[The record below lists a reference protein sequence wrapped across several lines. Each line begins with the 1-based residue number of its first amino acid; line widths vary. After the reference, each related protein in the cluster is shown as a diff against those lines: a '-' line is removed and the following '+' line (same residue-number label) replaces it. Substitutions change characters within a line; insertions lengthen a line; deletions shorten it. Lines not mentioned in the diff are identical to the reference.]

1 MCPPWKPKPAQGPVR
16 SILSC
21 GSISIMLPAHPC
33 RGIQQGGKR
42 RARAAAIARPSL
54 RKQRCAGTSGGY
66 AAFRIMY
73 IMFSPLQQECLGTP
87 LTTSR
92 LLHGRLV
99 TPVRVVNC
107 SLRTWHVSVQA
118 QHLLLTTAQPLALG
132 VAQLLPAVA
141 QSPHCGPA
149 HAGSAQ
155 PLCLRAAVSRHAHNL
170 ARRCWYALATRLTLD
185 QRPLDVRAVAA
196 HAQIDVLLASE
207 WFSAEIVRLWRRR
220 PMPGQRLRTRRGA
233 NSLRVLRRCQQQ
245 KRHNQA

>member
-1 MCPPWKPKPAQGPVR
+1 MLGYGMPGRRPVR
-16 SILSC
+16 SIRWC
-21 GSISIMLPAHPC
+21 GSNTIMPGSHARLGGLRAEAGAEPEAQPLPCGANKGPD
-33 RGIQQGGKR
+33 
-42 RARAAAIARPSL
+42 S
-54 RKQRCAGTSGGY
+54 TDTT
-66 AAFRIMY
+66 FRIMY

-107 SLRTWHVSVQA
+107 SLRTSHVSVQA

-141 QSPHCGPA
+141 QSPHCGST

-155 PLCLRAAVSRHAHNL
+155 LLCLRAAVSRHAHNL

-196 HAQIDVLLASE
+196 HARIDVLLASE
-207 WFSAEIVRLWRRR
+207 WFSAEIVRLCRRR
-220 PMPGQRLRTRRGA
+220 RMPGQRLRTRRGA
-233 NSLRVLRRCQQQ
+233 NSLRVRRRCQQQ